1 VGGAAWLSAE
11 LASRY
16 GYAWYPFVPGLLFA
30 GAGLLITL
38 FFIKDTRAFVQTEM
52 AQSRLAPLRNVWLD
66 TSWRHKNIGTVT
78 LNGLVNNMNDAM
90 VWGLLPLLMTQRN
103 FSGAEIGL
111 VAGIYPAVWGLL
123 QLFTG
128 ALGDSYC
135 KKQIISIGMW
145 VQAGGILLLAL
156 GHGIGW
162 LIAGAAI
169 LGIGTALVYPNFLT
183 VVAESTHPAQR
194 AESLSIFRFWRDSGY
209 VFGALL
215 TGLLADWLGINATL
229 LTVAALTAGAG
240 VVAHLRMCCTLKKL
254 FPAEECA
261 RPATF

>member
-1 VGGAAWLSAE
+1 
-11 LASRY
+11 
-16 GYAWYPFVPGLLFA
+16 
-30 GAGLLITL
+30 
-38 FFIKDTRAFVQTEM
+38 
-52 AQSRLAPLRNVWLD
+52 
-66 TSWRHKNIGTVT
+66 
-78 LNGLVNNMNDAM
+78 
-90 VWGLLPLLMTQRN
+90 
-103 FSGAEIGL
+103 
-111 VAGIYPAVWGLL
+111 
-123 QLFTG
+123 
-128 ALGDSYC
+128 
-135 KKQIISIGMW
+135 MW